1 MKIEPSAPVEV
12 TIEHADAIRIRDEET
27 LNMVH
32 FADKGI
38 EIIEDVEL
46 SNDGKTTVHEQDSFS
61 VTGEVAGTF
70 SGTNWPDTPAG
81 DYVLVVHSGND
92 GPYYA
97 VNSSGGLVEVE
108 YDAEQ
113 NTVRIPDS
121 AAAATDD
128 LDDYWWTYYVNVT
141 ITLRPVDGAPMP
153 AGYSQEAKLTFTAAG
168 KQSFPAI
175 SFDEPGDYRYTLEQ
189 EISDKTV
196 CWIDETRYEILVKVF
211 VDEKTGELK
220 DPVFTDATGEQ
231 KAEEFK
237 FVNSVY
243 EPCIMDP
250 PILKRVVDENGNEIA
265 DTTGT
270 YTFRLEAIG
279 ANASTAPMP
288 DGAVGGSKDLTL
300 TGSTKYVREGDFG
313 PLYEDSKGTLAEFGV
328 MQRKTPDAA
337 FWAL

>member
-1 MKIEPSAPVEV
+1 
-12 TIEHADAIRIRDEET
+12 
-27 LNMVH
+27 
-32 FADKGI
+32 
-38 EIIEDVEL
+38 
-46 SNDGKTTVHEQDSFS
+46 
-61 VTGEVAGTF
+61 
-70 SGTNWPDTPAG
+70 
-81 DYVLVVHSGND
+81 
-92 GPYYA
+92 
-97 VNSSGGLVEVE
+97 
-108 YDAEQ
+108 
-113 NTVRIPDS
+113 
-121 AAAATDD
+121 
-128 LDDYWWTYYVNVT
+128 
-141 ITLRPVDGAPMP
+141 MP

-328 MQRKTPDAA
+328 MKYFEEGTWEYQISEVSASTGCAYHTGRSSRCSP
-337 FWAL
+337 